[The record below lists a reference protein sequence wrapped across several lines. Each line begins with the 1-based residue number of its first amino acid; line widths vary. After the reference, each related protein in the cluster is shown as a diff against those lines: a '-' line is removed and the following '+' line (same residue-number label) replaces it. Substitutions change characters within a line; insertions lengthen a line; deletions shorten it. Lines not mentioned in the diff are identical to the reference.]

1 MGDLYTVLSEVKEQQ
16 SLADLGRGFL
26 ISDQVRQPAGA
37 AFGQRGNSL
46 AVSVRVSSRPQASG
60 TVIIDAT
67 STCQNLPFDTLESLG
82 HLKTTYR
89 GPISKGTYIGRP
101 FFPASVFRRCI
112 HYTHVYTIV
121 LNVSIPYFSS
131 GVPPHVAK
139 SDETPYPKGMRLTEQ
154 RMMRSM
160 RHQCAPFLRTSR
172 VVIS

>member
-1 MGDLYTVLSEVKEQQ
+1 MGNVATFKFQ
-16 SLADLGRGFL
+16 
-26 ISDQVRQPAGA
+26 
-37 AFGQRGNSL
+37 
-46 AVSVRVSSRPQASG
+46 AVSVRVSLRPQSSG
-60 TVIIDAT
+60 TVIIDAA
-67 STCQNLPFDTLESLG
+67 STCQNLTFDTLESLG
-82 HLKTTYR
+82 HLETTYR
-89 GPISKGTYIGRP
+89 GPIYKGTYIGRP